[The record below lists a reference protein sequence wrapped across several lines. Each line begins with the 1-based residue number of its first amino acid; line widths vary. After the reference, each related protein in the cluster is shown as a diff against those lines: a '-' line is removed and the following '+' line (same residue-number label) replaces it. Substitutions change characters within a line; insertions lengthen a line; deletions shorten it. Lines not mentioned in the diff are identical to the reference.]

1 MCPGNKVDPIEI
13 RSARGQRKKVNWRSY
28 SHVERKMVLLTLYP
42 QILNKA
48 SKETS
53 ISGLPLKWVVGEV
66 LEYWPSTAVINK
78 CWCEGLSL
86 WEGLPL
92 LAFAFCLGLSSPL
105 CYWTNLLNSTHQL
118 GCYLFQEALSDT
130 PHPES
135 GLGTPFVHSST
146 TLIILHFMFV
156 SPALQS
162 SCSFLYSQNWASFPA
177 HGGCTVNNYWI

>member
-1 MCPGNKVDPIEI
+1 MCSGNKVDPIEI

-48 SKETS
+48 PEENS
-53 ISGLPLKWVVGEV
+53 ISGLLLKWAVGEV

-78 CWCEGLSL
+78 CWCGGLSL
-86 WEGLPL
+86 WEGLPR

-130 PHPES
+130 APPRIWVRNPFCTLQYHPYNSSLYVRLPCTSQQLFILVFPELS
-135 GLGTPFVHSST
+135 IIPGT
-146 TLIILHFMFV
+146 
-156 SPALQS
+156 
-162 SCSFLYSQNWASFPA
+162 W
-177 HGGCTVNNYWI
+177 

>member
-105 CYWTNLLNSTHQL
+105 CYWTNLLNTSAWMLPLPGSLIWHPPPRIWVRNPFCTLQYHPYNSALYVRLPCTSEQL
-118 GCYLFQEALSDT
+118 FILVFPELSII
-130 PHPES
+130 P
-135 GLGTPFVHSST
+135 GTWWMHSK
-146 TLIILHFMFV
+146 
-156 SPALQS
+156 
-162 SCSFLYSQNWASFPA
+162 
-177 HGGCTVNNYWI
+177 